1 MIENVN
7 EIKIKTKERPKVKIK
22 SVSED
27 FENHLSPKFN
37 NRIIFS
43 GKFGIGK
50 TTFLKDFFR
59 NSKYNPIWLSP
70 VKYSVGSNEDV
81 FEYIKFDIILEL
93 LKKYPKETF
102 KKEIPESLFIWSYFM
117 NKPGKILE
125 VFIDSIC
132 SLEKGIEQIDP
143 QTSAALKLI
152 KHLKKTYDDYKEY
165 KNDLKEKDKSEVELF
180 NDYSISNMQKI
191 GSIFEN
197 DIITQAIRTYLETLK
212 IDGKEN
218 VLIIDDFDRLDP
230 GHIFR
235 ILNILSVHNDYLSD
249 TYQNKFGFDKII
261 IVCDKDSIKNYY
273 GHKYGSKETFMGYI
287 DKFCSTKFYPFSN
300 EEAIRHF
307 CEENIRINNLP
318 KHCEKTLLL
327 IILTLL
333 DKGKITLRNL
343 LKYRYSFGQNDFEM
357 SENLVVNKD
366 NYCCSNRFIDT
377 NNFRIYSTDFPS
389 IHIISI
395 LANILG
401 DFDELRECLKLLKEE
416 ASEKKI
422 PEEFI
427 KDMVESLCLLSH
439 LSKYYNNPEK
449 LLFNTYKAEQCY
461 NPGMHIN
468 NPETEF
474 CKSQMDINLQWNLK
488 NKYKGE
494 KNYFEEHKIEY
505 DLNNIELKKYQ
516 NLYTELSL
524 ILDFL
529 DKKKFRNK
537 I

>member
-1 MIENVN
+1 M
-7 EIKIKTKERPKVKIK
+7 KERPKVKIK

-27 FENHLSPKFN
+27 FENHLSPDFN

-59 NSKYNPIWLSP
+59 NSKYNTIWISP

-93 LKKYPKETF
+93 LKKYPKETY
-102 KKEIPESLFIWSYFM
+102 KEEIPESLFIWSYFM

-132 SLEKGIEQIDP
+132 SLEKVVEQIDP
-143 QTSAALKLI
+143 QTSSALKLI
-152 KHLKKTYDDYKEY
+152 KHLKKTYEDYKEY
-165 KNDLKEKDKSEVELF
+165 KNDLKEKGKSETELF
-180 NDYSISNMQKI
+180 NDYSISNTQKI
-191 GSIFEN
+191 GSVFEN

-230 GHIFR
+230 EHIFR

-249 TYQNKFGFDKII
+249 MHRNKFGFDKII
-261 IVCDKDSIKNYY
+261 IVCDINSIKDYY
-273 GHKYGSKETFMGYI
+273 HHKYGSKETFMGYI

-318 KHCEKTLLL
+318 EQCEKTLLL
-327 IILTLL
+327 IILVLL

-343 LKYRYSFGQNDFEM
+343 LKYRYNLEQNDFIM
-357 SENLVVNKD
+357 SNNLAVDKD
-366 NYCCSNRFIDT
+366 NYCCANRFINT
-377 NNFRIYSTDFPS
+377 NNFCINSTDFPS
-389 IHIISI
+389 VHIIVI
-395 LANILG
+395 LTNILG
-401 DFDELRECLKLLKEE
+401 DFDELKECLKSLEKEVFN
-416 ASEKKI
+416 KKI
-422 PEEFI
+422 PKQFI
-427 KDMVESLCLLSH
+427 ESMVESLCLLSH
-439 LSKYYNNPEK
+439 LSKCYNNPEK
-449 LLFNTYKAEQCY
+449 LFFNTYKDKGCY
-461 NPGMHIN
+461 RPGMHIRY
-468 NPETEF
+468 PETEF
-474 CKSQMDINLQWNLK
+474 FKSTITIKLQWK
-488 NKYKGE
+488 SENKYEGE

-505 DLNNIELKKYQ
+505 DRKNTELRKYQ
-516 NLYTELSL
+516 NLFSELSQ
-524 ILDFL
+524 IMDFL
-529 DKKKFRNK
+529 DKKNFRNK